1 MELHEEARGA
11 QKWFKCRA
19 SSLKANPGF
28 FAKKRNKLIGPKYLL
43 APQGG
48 FRRLQGNGGTI
59 KAYNKPLLRLIKA

>member
-1 MELHEEARGA
+1 LET
-11 QKWFKCRA
+11 
-19 SSLKANPGF
+19 
-28 FAKKRNKLIGPKYLL
+28 KKRNRVSQESNNGEDEALQGGFRNRVSQESNNGEDE